1 MFLINSFKCAKGNQ
15 MTSND
20 IRKTCKVTNVKI
32 FAEKQEKA
40 ITKIKWFRTLKNQL
54 PLLEMTQLEDIVIFC
69 SSLVSLLCSLTG
81 K

>member
-1 MFLINSFKCAKGNQ
+1 

-20 IRKTCKVTNVKI
+20 IKETCKVTNVKI

-54 PLLEMTQLEDIVIFC
+54 PLLEIPQ
-69 SSLVSLLCSLTG
+69 
-81 K
+81 